1 LCSSSYFCHWLILGL
16 FQSLYS
22 SRMFDDSD
30 EFDMD
35 SADEAVEQVA
45 VKAVKKVV
53 GARHMQQM
61 REVLDLDK
69 FQRKKEAKIRKRK
82 ARKAR
87 MKLEGGG
94 EAIQT
99 LASRKL
105 GDPQVE
111 VVHYTDY
118 RRLKPGAK
126 PVKEEQKEHVEAEE
140 DRRKE
145 VTMDQ
150 ARFDVFKLGVS
161 GLDKATREEVQTNL
175 AIRLGAKPEKR
186 KGVPLEEL
194 KETRRTEQEM
204 EREKLEEQKNSMA
217 GVRKKTQGSKEKVT
231 GNKTKS
237 KKKSSSGMKVGSFD
251 GGMLKI
257 SAKEL
262 SRVKGKK

>member
-1 LCSSSYFCHWLILGL
+1 
-16 FQSLYS
+16 
-22 SRMFDDSD
+22 MFDDSD
-30 EFDMD
+30 EFDVE
-35 SADEAVEQVA
+35 SADEAAEEVA
-45 VKAVKKVV
+45 AKAVEKVV

-87 MKLEGGG
+87 MRLEGGT
-94 EAIQT
+94 AVQT

-105 GDPQVE
+105 GAPQVE
-111 VVHYTDY
+111 VVHYIDY

-126 PVKEEQKEHVEAEE
+126 PVKEEQKEQVGVE
-140 DRRKE
+140 DGRKE

-150 ARFDVFKLGVS
+150 ARFDVFRLGVS

-186 KGVPLEEL
+186 KGVSLEEL
-194 KETRRTEQEM
+194 KETRRMEQER
-204 EREKLEEQKNSMA
+204 EREKLEEQKNAMA
-217 GVRKKTQGSKEKVT
+217 GVRKKTQSSKEKVT